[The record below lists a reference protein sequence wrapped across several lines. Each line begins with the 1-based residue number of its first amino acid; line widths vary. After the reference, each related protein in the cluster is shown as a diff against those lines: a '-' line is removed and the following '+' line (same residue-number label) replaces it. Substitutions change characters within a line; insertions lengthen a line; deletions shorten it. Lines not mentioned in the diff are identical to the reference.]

1 MTIVVYPAPVITQP
15 VSAASLPL
23 PANAAQETG
32 GNLASSVALLTYLS
46 RLVELNTLIIAEL
59 RALRLQQGA
68 AYGTTVDPSH
78 VIDDFAFN

>member
-1 MTIVVYPAPVITQP
+1 
-15 VSAASLPL
+15 VSISSNLNTVNLP
-23 PANAAQETG
+23 PNAAQETG
-32 GNLASSVALLTYLS
+32 GNLASHTALLTYLTHI
-46 RLVELNTLIIAEL
+46 VELNTLILAEL